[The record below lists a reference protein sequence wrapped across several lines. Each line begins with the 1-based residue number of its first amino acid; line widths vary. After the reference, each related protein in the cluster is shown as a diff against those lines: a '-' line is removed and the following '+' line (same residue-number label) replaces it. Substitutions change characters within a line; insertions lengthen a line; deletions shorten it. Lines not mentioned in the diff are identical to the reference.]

1 MRTLNFYQDLR
12 ANFGRK
18 LTAIVALLAMMIF
31 NIGPID
37 DRAFATTPS
46 GPAPGDYN
54 CSTSG
59 NFTVTYGS
67 GFIAAS
73 DTDKNCAGT
82 AVIPDGVTKIDL
94 FQNNGSLLRVDLPAS
109 VTTIAGYAFAN
120 CSNLAT
126 FTIAAN
132 SGLTRISD
140 YLFSGT
146 KLASFEVP
154 AGVTAIADAAF
165 NGVTALT
172 TLTFEAGS
180 QLQTIG
186 TAAFR
191 NTRLTSVTFPASLV
205 SLGNDSFNGSTSLAS
220 VTFASGS
227 QLTSIGN
234 EAFNGLPQSTVALPA
249 SLTSVG
255 RLPFG
260 TNLRLTVPAENPN
273 FSVDGGV
280 LFNKTRTTLV
290 AYAPWLTASTYEIPA
305 SVTALSSFAF
315 ENSQLSTLNIPAT
328 VSTMGQYAFRGSQ
341 VTEVTFAQNST
352 LTRIPN
358 AAFQASGIRR
368 ITIPASVTFIEGYAL
383 NASQLDEVTFAANS
397 QLTEISNN
405 VFQQARLTSIE
416 IPASVHTIGNDA
428 FSSNTSLNTVS
439 FATGSILRQLGA
451 RALGNR
457 VTSLTLPPSPTLS
470 GYRFLGWSNT
480 SNGTLIS
487 NPTTSAIAGN
497 ALYAKWLQLSTVTFN
512 SSSGSAVA
520 NASFGTG
527 ETVSAP
533 VAPTRSGFAFVGW
546 SLSRSGTVVAFPY
559 QPTSSANITMYA
571 LWDPVPTVEAGS
583 VTDSQVVSIPS
594 GLTAAEV
601 PATSVLPR
609 VSLAFTATSS
619 SAVVTLVPIDNPASA
634 GATPFVV
641 TSATKIVDIQVSG
654 ISGPVTVCL
663 DGAATDEIFHYTGGA
678 WVALPQRTYSNGQ
691 VCGVTESFSPFS
703 AAQPMAP
710 TAATGTPL
718 PSFTINSR
726 IAVSTLGQSL
736 KLNGENLDDINSV
749 TVAGK
754 AIKITKK
761 TENELVLEIP
771 AGPEGFIDMEI
782 THAYG
787 ILSMQ
792 GLIEAVKPYALTRSI
807 KLTKFVGNRP
817 TVAGLS
823 ALYKVY
829 RAGTTA
835 NILNCVVT
843 VASDASAEALAKAE
857 SLAKATCQRV
867 VGYSKYI
874 KSAQIQI
881 KRDGQ
886 AGSKP
891 VLEIIFDR
899 TLGAARR

>member
-1 MRTLNFYQDLR
+1 MRILNFYQDLR
-12 ANFGRK
+12 ANFGRN
-18 LTAIVALLAMMIF
+18 LTAIIALVSVMTF

-37 DRAFATTPS
+37 GRAFATA
-46 GPAPGDYN
+46 PAGDYS

-59 NFTVTYGS
+59 SFTVVQAS
-67 GFIAAS
+67 GQISAS
-73 DTDKNCAGT
+73 DTDKNCVGT

-94 FQNNGSLLRVDLPAS
+94 FQNNSSLLRVDIPAS

-120 CSNLAT
+120 CGNLAT
-126 FTIAAN
+126 FTIAPN

-140 YLFSGT
+140 YLFTGT

-172 TLTFEAGS
+172 SLTFEAGS

-186 TAAFR
+186 TSAFK
-191 NTRLTSVTFPASLV
+191 NTRFTSVTFPASLV
-205 SLGNDSFNGSTSLAS
+205 SIGNESFQNNTTLTS
-220 VTFASGS
+220 VNFAANS
-227 QLTSIGN
+227 QLTTIGN
-234 EAFNGLPQSTVALPA
+234 EVFNGLPQSTVTLPA
-249 SLTSVG
+249 SLSSVG

-260 TNLRLTVPAENPN
+260 ANLRLTVPAENQN
-273 FSVDGGV
+273 FSMDGGV
-280 LFNKTRTTLV
+280 LFNKNRTTLV

-305 SVTALSSFAF
+305 SVTALSPYAF

-341 VTEVTFAQNST
+341 VTEVTFSQNST
-352 LTRIPN
+352 LTRITS
-358 AAFQASGIRR
+358 AAFQASSLRR
-368 ITIPASVTFIEGYAL
+368 ITIPSSVTFIEGYAL
-383 NASQLDEVTFAANS
+383 NASQLEEVTFAANS

-416 IPASVHTIGNDA
+416 IPASVQNIGTDA
-428 FSSNTSLNTVS
+428 FSSNTLLTTVS
-439 FATGSILRQLGA
+439 FAPGSNLRQLGA

-457 VTSLTLPPSPTLS
+457 VTSLTLPATPLRS

-480 SNGTLIS
+480 SNGTVIS

-497 ALYAKWLQLSTVTFN
+497 ALFAKWLQLSTVTFD
-512 SSSGSAVA
+512 STSGSAVVS
-520 NASFGTG
+520 ASFGSG

-533 VAPTRSGFAFVGW
+533 TAPTRTGFAFAGW
-546 SLSRSGTVVAFPY
+546 SLSRSGAVVAFPY

-594 GLTAAEV
+594 GLSVAEV

-678 WVALPQRTYSNGQ
+678 WVALPQRTYVNGQ

-703 AAQPMAP
+703 AAQP
-710 TAATGTPL
+710 AAQSAVIGVPL
-718 PSFTINSR
+718 PSFSINSR

-736 KLNGENLDDINSV
+736 KLNGKNLSDIQSV
-749 TVAGK
+749 SVGGK
-754 AIKITKK
+754 TLKISSKSDS
-761 TENELVLEIP
+761 ELVLEIP
-771 AGPEGFIDMEI
+771 AGPEGYLNLEI
-782 THAYG
+782 THANG
-787 ILSMQ
+787 TIAMQ
-792 GLIEAVKPYALTRSI
+792 GLIEAVKPYMLTRSI
-807 KLTKFVGNRP
+807 KITKFVGNRP
-817 TVAGLS
+817 TLAGLS

-843 VASDASAEALAKAE
+843 VAADATADDVAKAE
-857 SLAKATCQRV
+857 SLAKGTCQRV

-874 KSAQIQI
+874 KSAQIQF
-881 KRDGQ
+881 KEVGL
-886 AGSKP
+886 AGSRP
-891 VLEIIFDR
+891 VLEITFDR
-899 TLGAARR
+899 TLGGAKG